1 MSDLI
6 NNNNNN
12 INSTTS
18 QVSHNNTIRESTS
31 LNNGN
36 EIIAPQSQTLLSTL
50 ANIVKHNERESTNS
64 YRGSSKT
71 DRLVNKEWTTNTSA
85 VLAT

>member
-6 NNNNNN
+6 NNNNN

-18 QVSHNNTIRESTS
+18 QVSHNNTIRESTN
-31 LNNGN
+31 LNNDN
-36 EIIAPQSQTLLSTL
+36 EIIAPQPQTLLSTL
-50 ANIVKHNERESTNS
+50 ANIVKNNERESMKS
-64 YRGSSKT
+64 YKGSSRNDKF
-71 DRLVNKEWTTNTSA
+71 VNKEWTTNTSA

>member
-6 NNNNNN
+6 NNNNN
-12 INSTTS
+12 INSD
-18 QVSHNNTIRESTS
+18 
-31 LNNGN
+31 N

-50 ANIVKHNERESTNS
+50 ANIVKNNERESMKS
-64 YRGSSKT
+64 YKGSSRNDKF
-71 DRLVNKEWTTNTSA
+71 VNKEWTTNTSA